1 MTKHERQ
8 YNHEYYLKN
17 RERILARVKSY
28 YQVNKE
34 DIGFCQKVRR
44 NYSQVEHCKMM
55 IKHWE
60 RKLMEAEK
68 NESCNKESV

>member
-1 MTKHERQ
+1 MTERERQ

-28 YQVNKE
+28 YQSNKE
-34 DIGFCQKVRR
+34 DLGFCQKVRR
-44 NYSQVEHCKMM
+44 NYSQIEYCKMM

-60 RKLMEAEK
+60 RKLREAEN
-68 NESCNKESV
+68 NEEVDC

>member
-1 MTKHERQ
+1 MTERERQ
-8 YNHEYYLKN
+8 YDREYYLKN

-44 NYSQVEHCKMM
+44 NYSRIEHCKMM

-60 RKLMEAEK
+60 RKLREAEK
-68 NESCNKESV
+68 DESCDKEGI